1 MSILVKV
8 LEAQFITHNVKRFVL
23 EKPDDFEFIPGQAVN
38 LSINLP
44 EWKDQLRPFTFTC
57 LKEAKFLEFMI
68 KIYDDHQGVTNMLG
82 RINAGDELILHDV
95 FGAITFDKPGVFIAG
110 GTGITPF
117 IAIFRDLYQKN
128 KLRGNRLIY
137 TNKTSEDII
146 DGEELFRMFQKDLVT
161 VLTRQGIIG
170 YTGKRI
176 DRNFLIENIVDF
188 SQNFYVCGPDNLVKD
203 IIKNLIDLGAEPE
216 TLIFENDI
224 ITPF

>member
-1 MSILVKV
+1 MSTIVKV
-8 LEAQFITHNVKRFVL
+8 LEAKFITHNVKRFVV
-23 EKPDDFEFIPGQAVN
+23 EKPDDFDFIPGQAAN
-38 LSINLP
+38 ISINLP
-44 EWKDQLRPFTFTC
+44 EWKDQLRPFTFTN
-57 LKEAKFLEFMI
+57 LKEDKFLEFMI
-68 KIYDDHQGVTNMLG
+68 KIYEDHQGVTNMLG

-95 FGAITFDKPGVFIAG
+95 FGAIQFDKPGVFIAG
-110 GTGITPF
+110 GTGVTPF
-117 IAIFRDLYQKN
+117 IAIFRDLYKKN

-137 TNKTSEDII
+137 TNKTAEDII
-146 DGEELFRMFQKDLVT
+146 DGEELFRMFQKDLVN

-170 YTGKRI
+170 YIGKRI

-188 SQNFYVCGPDNLVKD
+188 SQDFYVCGPDDLVKE

>member
-95 FGAITFDKPGVFIAG
+95 FGAIKFDKPGVFIAG

-188 SQNFYVCGPDNLVKD
+188 SQNFYVCGPDDLVKE
-203 IIKNLIDLGAEPE
+203 IIRNLIDLGAEPE

-224 ITPF
+224 IALF

>member
-8 LEAQFITHNVKRFVL
+8 LEARFITHNVKRFVV
-23 EKPDDFEFIPGQAVN
+23 EKPDGFDFIPGQAIN
-38 LSINLP
+38 ISINLP
-44 EWKDQLRPFTFTC
+44 DWKEQLRPFTFTC
-57 LKEAKFLEFMI
+57 LRDANFLEFMI
-68 KIYDDHQGVTNMLG
+68 KIYEDHSGVTKILG

-95 FGAITFDKPGVFIAG
+95 FGAIKFDKPGVFIAG

-137 TNKTSEDII
+137 TNQTADDII
-146 DGEELFRMFQKDLVT
+146 DGEELLRMFQKDFVN
-161 VLTRQGIIG
+161 VLTQQGIVG
-170 YTGKRI
+170 YVGKRI

-203 IIKNLIDLGAEPE
+203 IIRNLIDLGAKPE

-224 ITPF
+224 ITTF

>member
-8 LEAQFITHNVKRFVL
+8 LEARYITHNVKRFVV
-23 EKPDDFEFIPGQAVN
+23 EKPDGFDFIPGQAIN
-38 LSINLP
+38 ISINLP
-44 EWKDQLRPFTFTC
+44 EWKEQLRPFTFTC
-57 LKEAKFLEFMI
+57 LRDAKFLEFMI
-68 KIYDDHQGVTNMLG
+68 KIYEDHSGVTKILG

-95 FGAITFDKPGVFIAG
+95 FGAIKFDKPGVFIAG

-137 TNKTSEDII
+137 TNQTADDII
-146 DGEELFRMFQKDLVT
+146 VGEELLRMFQKDFVN
-161 VLTRQGIIG
+161 VLTRQGIVG
-170 YTGKRI
+170 YVGKRI

-203 IIKNLIDLGAEPE
+203 IIRNLIDLGAKPE

-224 ITPF
+224 ITTF